1 MVSQHHPYRTLF
13 VSCTAST
20 YTLTASPS
28 ALRLALEI
36 TRERGDMNIAQDNQQ
51 PCLLQTRASAAT
63 PQSLCRRRVRMGR
76 AQGHGV
82 ALAGI
87 DAPQGQGTCVA
98 PRRGASAPVS
108 VVNRISGAQERREER
123 EERKQQRPPRRMAV
137 DHTPQ
142 GRRHRL
148 QRSTCLYHARWLT
161 SETGSPPD
169 AVHAASPH

>member
-51 PCLLQTRASAAT
+51 PCLLQTRAAAAT

-108 VVNRISGAQERREER
+108 VGNRISGAQERREER

-137 DHTPQ
+137 DHTPR

-148 QRSTCLYHARWLT
+148 RAYTSLAGLPARPAHRRTRFTRLRLI
-161 SETGSPPD
+161 D
-169 AVHAASPH
+169 I

>member
-1 MVSQHHPYRTLF
+1 MVSQHRPDRTLL
-13 VSCTAST
+13 VSCIAST
-20 YTLTASPS
+20 YTFTSYPN

-51 PCLLQTRASAAT
+51 PCLLQTRAAAAT

-148 QRSTCLYHARWLT
+148 QRSACLYHARWLT